1 MASLNTKITGG
12 VALSGLICAMTAGT
26 GLYVASNLG
35 GELRGALRS
44 AEVLRHHMH
53 ADMMHD
59 ALRGDVVS
67 AIQASSISIGFDA
80 KEIAREFEEHSAAF
94 TESIAKARALA
105 SDPATIAALEQVAEP
120 LRLYQEVAA
129 AILAE
134 TGRSNFGAQEMYPNF
149 KAQFTVL
156 EDAMGEAYD
165 KIQAAA
171 AAEAEGAISGASFG
185 QAIMLGLMAL
195 GALVSSS
202 IVFLTR
208 RQVVRPLQQVTDV
221 LERLSKGDLSAAP
234 PSAERSDEIGKMNHA
249 LQAFHRA
256 VLDRQAELEAA
267 DQREALDSERA
278 RSEALRAEAE
288 QAQTQVV
295 TSIADGLA
303 SLSRGDFTVRLDHA
317 FPSAYEKL
325 RHDFN
330 ATVGSLSETISAI
343 LGSVAAIRSSS
354 GEISR
359 AADDL
364 SLRTQQQASG
374 LEQAAAAIGEITDTV
389 RRTSAGAQEANV
401 AVRNANGEVDRSG
414 EVVRQAIDAMSG
426 IEKSS
431 GEIGQ
436 IIGVI
441 DEIAFQTNLLA
452 LNAGV
457 EAARAG
463 EAGKGFAVVASE
475 VRALAQRSAEAAKE
489 IKGLISSS
497 TEHVSRGVDFV
508 GETGEALTRIAEQVR
523 KVNGIVSDI
532 ASSAREQAT
541 GIGEINT
548 TVDQMDKVTQQ
559 NAAMVEQTT
568 AASHQLAREAE
579 QLADLVGRFRISGQ
593 ASAAP
598 REHRPA
604 ASVTYRAQGGR
615 RGRGR
620 QLGRVL
626 RPKRPSRMRLIG
638 TAGPWSPAVAVRIG
652 LAPSRPGP
660 MRISGPAVYIRRPRA

>member
-1 MASLNTKITGG
+1 MFLDERGIMASLNTKITGG

-26 GLYVASNLG
+26 GLYVASTLG
-35 GELRGALRS
+35 GDLREALRS
-44 AEVLRHHMH
+44 AEMLRHHMR

-67 AIQASSISIGFDA
+67 AIQAASISIGFDS
-80 KEIAREFEEHSAAF
+80 KQIVQEFKEHSAAF
-94 TESIAKARALA
+94 TESIAAARALA
-105 SDPATIAALEQVAEP
+105 SDPATIAVLEQIAEP

-129 AILAE
+129 KIIEE
-134 TGRSNFGAQEMYPNF
+134 TGRSNFGAQEMYPAF
-149 KAQFTVL
+149 KAQYDLL
-156 EDAMGEAYD
+156 EVAMTDAYE

-171 AAEAEGAISGASFG
+171 AAEAESTINEAGSA
-185 QAIMLGLMAL
+185 QAIMLALMAL
-195 GALVSSS
+195 GAFVSIA
-202 IVFLTR
+202 IVLLTR

-221 LERLSKGDLSAAP
+221 LERLSKGDLSAEP
-234 PSAERSDEIGKMNHA
+234 PSAARSDEIGKMNHA

-267 DQREALDSERA
+267 DQREALDAERA

-295 TSIADGLA
+295 SSIADGLA

-389 RRTSAGAQEANV
+389 RRTSAGAQEAND
-401 AVRNANGEVDRSG
+401 AVRSANGEVDRSG

-426 IEKSS
+426 IERSS

-489 IKGLISSS
+489 IKALISSS

-532 ASSAREQAT
+532 ATSAREQAT

-579 QLADLVGRFRISGQ
+579 QLADLVGRFRISGE

-598 REHRPA
+598 REYRPA
-604 ASVTYRAQGGR
+604 ASVTYRSQGN
-615 RGRGR
+615 
-620 QLGRVL
+620 V
-626 RPKRPSRMRLIG
+626 
-638 TAGPWSPAVAVRIG
+638 VRKVSVE
-652 LAPSRPGP
+652 AD
-660 MRISGPAVYIRRPRA
+660 ADDWEEF

>member
-12 VALSGLICAMTAGT
+12 VALSGLLCALTAGT

-35 GELRGALRS
+35 AELNGALQS
-44 AEVLRHHMH
+44 AEVLRHHMQ

-80 KEIAREFEEHSAAF
+80 KEIKQEFLDHSAAF
-94 TESIAKARALA
+94 TEAIETARRLA
-105 SDPATIAALEQVAEP
+105 RDPEAIAALDQVTEP
-120 LRLYQEVAA
+120 LKAYQELAA
-129 AILAE
+129 KIFDE
-134 TGRSNFGAQEMYPNF
+134 TGRSNFGAQEMYPAF
-149 KAQFTVL
+149 KAQFDTL
-156 EDAMGEAYD
+156 EVAMGEAYD

-171 AAEAEGAISGASFG
+171 NREAQAAVEGSVLG
-185 QAIMLGLMAL
+185 QYTMLGLLAL
-195 GALVSSS
+195 GVLLCGAIALTS
-202 IVFLTR
+202 R
-208 RQVVRPLQQVTDV
+208 RQVVKPLMDVTEV
-221 LERLSKGDLSAAP
+221 LDRLSKGDLSAQP
-234 PSAERSDEIGKMNHA
+234 PKAERSDEIGRMNHA
-249 LQAFHRA
+249 LEAFHKA
-256 VLDRQAELEAA
+256 VVARQAELQAA
-267 DQREALDSERA
+267 DQREALEAERA
-278 RSEALRAEAE
+278 RNEQLRAEAE

-295 TSIADGLA
+295 TAIANGLA
-303 SLSRGDFTVRLDHA
+303 GLSRGDFTIRLDQA
-317 FPSAYEKL
+317 FPTSYEKL

-343 LGSVAAIRSSS
+343 LVSVAAIRSSS

-374 LEQAAAAIGEITDTV
+374 LEEAAAAIGEITETV
-389 RRTSAGAQEANV
+389 NRTSAGAQQAHDS
-401 AVRNANGEVDRSG
+401 VRSATGEVDRSG
-414 EVVRQAIDAMSG
+414 EIVRQAVEAMSG

-431 GEIGQ
+431 GSIGQ

-463 EAGKGFAVVASE
+463 EAGRGFAVVAQE

-489 IKGLISSS
+489 IKSLISSS
-497 TEHVSRGVDFV
+497 TEQVNRGVDFV
-508 GETGEALTRIAEQVR
+508 GETGQALTRIAEQVR

-532 ASSAREQAT
+532 ASSAREQAN

-559 NAAMVEQTT
+559 NAAMVEETT

-579 QLADLVGRFRISGQ
+579 QLAALVGRFRIAGQGQ
-593 ASAAP
+593 ATTAAFAP
-598 REHRPA
+598 RAVRPA
-604 ASVTYRAQGGR
+604 VSVSYTSDGNAARKVQVAQE
-615 RGRGR
+615 
-620 QLGRVL
+620 
-626 RPKRPSRMRLIG
+626 
-638 TAGPWSPAVAVRIG
+638 TDDWEEF
-652 LAPSRPGP
+652 
-660 MRISGPAVYIRRPRA
+660 

>member
-12 VALSGLICAMTAGT
+12 VALSGLVCALTAGT
-26 GLYVASNLG
+26 GLYVAGNLG
-35 GELRGALRS
+35 NELDSALQS
-44 AEVLRHHMH
+44 AEVLRHHMR

-80 KEIAREFEEHSAAF
+80 KQIKAEFLDHSATF
-94 TESIAKARALA
+94 TESIDAARRLA
-105 SDPATIAALEQVAEP
+105 TDPEAIAALEQVAEP
-120 LRLYQEVAA
+120 LKAYQELAA
-129 AILAE
+129 KIFDE
-134 TGRSNFGAQEMYPNF
+134 TGRSNFGAQEMYPAF
-149 KAQFTVL
+149 KAQFDTL
-156 EDAMGEAYD
+156 EAAMGEAYE

-171 AAEAEGAISGASFG
+171 NRESESAVSGAAVG
-185 QAIMLGLMAL
+185 QYTMLGLLAL
-195 GALVSSS
+195 GVLLCGAIALIS
-202 IVFLTR
+202 R
-208 RQVVRPLQQVTDV
+208 RQVVKPLQEVTEV
-221 LERLSKGDLSAAP
+221 LERLSQGDLSAQP
-234 PSAERSDEIGKMNHA
+234 PQAERSDEIGKMNHA
-249 LQAFHRA
+249 LQAFHKA
-256 VLDRQAELEAA
+256 VVARQAELQAA
-267 DQREALDSERA
+267 DQREALEVERA
-278 RSEALRAEAE
+278 RNEKLRVEAE

-295 TSIADGLA
+295 SSIADGLA

-317 FPSAYEKL
+317 FPSSYEKL

-330 ATVGSLSETISAI
+330 ATVGSLSETIAAI
-343 LGSVAAIRSSS
+343 LSSVAAIRSSS

-374 LEQAAAAIGEITDTV
+374 LEEAAAAIGEITDTV
-389 RRTSAGAQEANV
+389 NRTSAGAQEAHDS
-401 AVRNANGEVDRSG
+401 VRSANSEVDRGG

-431 GEIGQ
+431 GSIGQ

-463 EAGKGFAVVASE
+463 DAGRGFAVVAQE

-489 IKGLISSS
+489 IKSLISTSADQ
-497 TEHVSRGVDFV
+497 VNRGVDFV
-508 GETGEALTRIAEQVR
+508 GETGAALTRIAEQVR

-579 QLADLVGRFRISGQ
+579 QLATLVGRFRISGHGSGQ
-593 ASAAP
+593 SVATTVRAG
-598 REHRPA
+598 RPA
-604 ASVTYRAQGGR
+604 VSVSYTSDGNAARKMQVEQDPDG
-615 RGRGR
+615 
-620 QLGRVL
+620 
-626 RPKRPSRMRLIG
+626 
-638 TAGPWSPAVAVRIG
+638 WEEF
-652 LAPSRPGP
+652 
-660 MRISGPAVYIRRPRA
+660 

>member
-1 MASLNTKITGG
+1 MASLNMKITGG
-12 VALSGLICAMTAGT
+12 VALSGLVCVLTAGT
-26 GLYVASNLG
+26 GLYVARNLG
-35 GELRGALRS
+35 NELNGALQS

-80 KEIAREFEEHSAAF
+80 KQIREEFVEHSASF
-94 TESIAKARALA
+94 TESINAARRMATDPEAMSAL
-105 SDPATIAALEQVAEP
+105 DQVAEP
-120 LRLYQEVAA
+120 LRAYQELAA
-129 AILAE
+129 KIIEE
-134 TGRSNFGAQEMYPNF
+134 TGRSNFGAQEMYPAF
-149 KAQFTVL
+149 KAQFDTL
-156 EDAMGEAYD
+156 EDAMGEAYE

-171 AAEAEGAISGASFG
+171 NREAEAALGGALLG
-185 QAIMLGLMAL
+185 QYTMLGLLAL
-195 GALVSSS
+195 GVLLCGALTLIS
-202 IVFLTR
+202 R
-208 RQVVRPLQQVTDV
+208 RQVVKPLQDVTEV
-221 LERLSKGDLSAAP
+221 LERLSQGDLSAQP
-234 PSAERSDEIGKMNHA
+234 PSAERSDEIGKMNQA
-249 LQAFHRA
+249 LQAFHKA
-256 VLDRQAELEAA
+256 VVARQAELQAA
-267 DQREALDSERA
+267 DQREALEAERL
-278 RSEALRAEAE
+278 RNEQLRADAE
-288 QAQTQVV
+288 HAQTQVV
-295 TSIADGLA
+295 SSIADGLS
-303 SLSRGDFTVRLDHA
+303 SLSRGDFTVRLEQA
-317 FPSAYEKL
+317 FPTSYEKL

-330 ATVGSLSETISAI
+330 ATVGSLSETIAAI
-343 LGSVAAIRSSS
+343 LSSVAAIRSSS

-374 LEQAAAAIGEITDTV
+374 LEEAAAAIGEITDTV
-389 RRTSAGAQEANV
+389 NRTSAGAQDAHDSVRSANS
-401 AVRNANGEVDRSG
+401 EVDRGG
-414 EVVRQAIDAMSG
+414 EVVRHAIDAMSG

-431 GEIGQ
+431 GSIGQ

-463 EAGKGFAVVASE
+463 EAGRGFAVVAQE

-489 IKGLISSS
+489 IKSLISTS
-497 TEHVSRGVDFV
+497 TDQVNRGVDYV
-508 GETGEALTRIAEQVR
+508 GETGAALTRIAEQVR

-579 QLADLVGRFRISGQ
+579 QLAGLVGRFRISAQGSSP
-593 ASAAP
+593 ASAYAP
-598 REHRPA
+598 R
-604 ASVTYRAQGGR
+604 AS
-615 RGRGR
+615 
-620 QLGRVL
+620 
-626 RPKRPSRMRLIG
+626 K
-638 TAGPWSPAVAVRIG
+638 PAVSVAYTSDGSAVRKVQVAQEPDG
-652 LAPSRPGP
+652 WEEF
-660 MRISGPAVYIRRPRA
+660 